1 MKTLIIDYGF
11 IIGMATALIS
21 LVASVTLSVAQRHKV
36 RLALV
41 FLIIGSLALSAERWV
56 SRTSEIEKEKFEEFR
71 SHLLVAI
78 KDDVTAMR
86 VTVNGISALLENVS
100 LSRMGYELVAIEKAA
115 GHHALTAFRKGSPD
129 EWQRFSRWLTTDPTT
144 KAAVPCLSLYV
155 NSGNYYRIPLL
166 LAYILTDAA
175 TSEDI
180 KPIIQGGPQRWEAF
194 PHAGEFFKEHG
205 HLLTKPVESGDQRI
219 GYILFYSG
227 PDDLIGYA
235 DAMAFARELLVY
247 QAIEKGTGPLAPTEM
262 IFQRTP
268 RGKDPADEIGN
279 AFSSFRQNIIRST
292 ETKTIV
298 TQLIKSEQ
306 AEAIAV
312 KDDQLFV
319 IRLEKMIKL
328 ATKSLT

>member
-1 MKTLIIDYGF
+1 MKTLFTDYGF
-11 IIGMATALIS
+11 IIGMATALFS
-21 LVASVTLSVAQRHKV
+21 WVATITLSVAQRHKV
-36 RLALV
+36 KLALV
-41 FLIIGSLALSAERWV
+41 FLIIGSLSLSAQRWI
-56 SRTSEIEKEKFEEFR
+56 SRTSEIEKEKLEEFR
-71 SHLLVAI
+71 ANLLVTI
-78 KDDVTAMR
+78 KDDVSEMR
-86 VTVNGISALLENVS
+86 VTVNGISARLENAS
-100 LSRMGYELVAIEKAA
+100 LSSLGHELVEIEKAV
-115 GHHALTAFRKGSPD
+115 GHHALAAFQKGSPD
-129 EWQRFSRWLTTDPTT
+129 EWQRFAQWLTDDPTT
-144 KAAVPCLSLYV
+144 KAAIPCLSMYV
-155 NSGNYYRIPLL
+155 NSGHYYRIPLL

-180 KPIIQGGPQRWEAF
+180 EPIIQSGPQRWEAF
-194 PHAGEFFKEHG
+194 PHAGDFFKDHG

-219 GYILFYSG
+219 GYILFYNG
-227 PDDLIGYA
+227 PDNLIGYA